1 MGLNRKNSGNKRLSG
16 GGFNNNLPGIT
27 TRGEF
32 MKCWSRCGK
41 KDILFGAEEGMEF
54 ANFLNGSLFGFLS
67 NIKFSHIKVWWKMT
81 LFTFG

>member
-1 MGLNRKNSGNKRLSG
+1 
-16 GGFNNNLPGIT
+16 
-27 TRGEF
+27 

-41 KDILFGAEEGMEF
+41 KNILFGAEEGMEF

-67 NIKFSHIKVWWKMT
+67 NIKFGHIKVWWEMT

>member
-1 MGLNRKNSGNKRLSG
+1 
-16 GGFNNNLPGIT
+16 
-27 TRGEF
+27 

-67 NIKFSHIKVWWKMT
+67 NIKFGHIKVWWEMT